1 MMMLLMLMLLMML
14 LMHNDDD
21 DDDDDNVIVYLRAF
35 FEGLSLLVLSNKRHS
50 AARACPSNPSIRASL
65 TQSCT
70 RSCAPA

>member
-1 MMMLLMLMLLMML
+1 MVMMMLLMMMLML

-21 DDDDDNVIVYLRAF
+21 NGIVYLRAF